1 MKMKSISA
9 HGKPGEQKPSP
20 QIKIYSFFNRQ
31 LAQAEIAPTSSKQTT
46 GPNSNR
52 QLLALL
58 SCAEFAA
65 SRKWNSPDAPR

>member
-31 LAQAEIAPTSSKQTT
+31 LTQAEIAPTSSKQTT

-52 QLLALL
+52 QLLAAFF
-58 SCAEFAA
+58 SDQFAA
-65 SRKWNSPDAPR
+65 SRKWNPPDAPR